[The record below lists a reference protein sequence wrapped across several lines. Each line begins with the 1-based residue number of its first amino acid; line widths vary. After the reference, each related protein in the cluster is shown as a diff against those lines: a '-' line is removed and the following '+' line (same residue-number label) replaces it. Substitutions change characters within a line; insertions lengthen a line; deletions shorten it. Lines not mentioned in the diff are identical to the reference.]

1 MILCNPHN
9 PVGRVWTKEE
19 LEKIADI
26 CLNNGI
32 IILSD
37 EIHEDLTMPGYTH
50 YPIAVL
56 SEVIGDI
63 TVTCTAPSKSFN
75 IAGLQGSNIIIKN
88 KELRAKFIAQQEKK
102 GIFLH

>member
-63 TVTCTAPSKSFN
+63 TVTCTAPSKSFQYCRFAR
-75 IAGLQGSNIIIKN
+75 I
-88 KELRAKFIAQQEKK
+88 
-102 GIFLH
+102 